1 MERVVLNYP
10 RVREGLKILI
20 FGIPKMRFIDFE
32 KKGRIWLISFDPK
45 IALTSFCKL
54 IIHAILNLGFSQDWY
69 VFLIIVLELIP
80 CC

>member
-20 FGIPKMRFIDFE
+20 FGIPKMRLIDFE

-45 IALTSFCKL
+45 IALTFFCIL